1 VTPRFHA
8 ALVASI
14 AILGTT
20 FSALPVRAD
29 HDHDPRPAL
38 SGDVVRTWNRIAQDT
53 VRAESAIDAQ
63 AARVYAM
70 VDVAMYD
77 AVNGILSRRGSNDRD
92 HALVPPQGAPAFG
105 HPVAA
110 AAAAA
115 HAVLVGL
122 YPARAAAFD
131 AQLATDLAA
140 LGPDSRVHAGRQ
152 WGEDVG
158 AAVLEARADDGSS
171 PNETQ
176 PAGSGVGVFR
186 AAWSGVQF
194 RNLKPFAIKDAAVY
208 VSPGPPAM
216 DSTDYAG
223 AYAEVKIVGNA
234 AIPDAAKLATY
245 QYWALGAG
253 TSQPPGAWIEVAR
266 VVSAS
271 RSLDLAD
278 TARLFALA
286 SMAMADTVAPTY
298 LTKFNVRFWRPTT
311 AIREGDLD
319 PNPSTEGDPAWS
331 ARAGTVGGSPEHWS
345 GHSSFSAS
353 AAAVLTGFFCNDA
366 IPFDLTVV
374 PGGPTRHYDSFSA
387 AAAEAGRS
395 RVGGG
400 IHFEFSNQA
409 GLVAG
414 RGVAAE
420 VLAGSLLLKRG
431 ATHFG
436 ACPR

>member
-1 VTPRFHA
+1 
-8 ALVASI
+8 
-14 AILGTT
+14 
-20 FSALPVRAD
+20 
-29 HDHDPRPAL
+29 
-38 SGDVVRTWNRIAQDT
+38 
-53 VRAESAIDAQ
+53 
-63 AARVYAM
+63 
-70 VDVAMYD
+70 
-77 AVNGILSRRGSNDRD
+77 
-92 HALVPPQGAPAFG
+92 
-105 HPVAA
+105 
-110 AAAAA
+110 
-115 HAVLVGL
+115 
-122 YPARAAAFD
+122 
-131 AQLATDLAA
+131 
-140 LGPDSRVHAGRQ
+140 
-152 WGEDVG
+152 
-158 AAVLEARADDGSS
+158 
-171 PNETQ
+171 
-176 PAGSGVGVFR
+176 
-186 AAWSGVQF
+186 VQF

-216 DSTDYAG
+216 ESTDYAG

-271 RSLDLAD
+271 RSLDLAE

-311 AIREGDLD
+311 AIGEGDLD
-319 PNPSTEGDPAWS
+319 PNSSTEGDPAWS

-345 GHSSFSAS
+345 GHSSFSAA
-353 AAAVLTGFFCNDA
+353 AAAVLAGFFCNDA

-374 PGGPTRHYDSFSA
+374 PGGPTRHYDSFST

-420 VLAGSLLLKRG
+420 VLSGSLLLERG
-431 ATHFG
+431 PTHFG

>member
-1 VTPRFHA
+1 MTQFRAV
-8 ALVASI
+8 LVASI
-14 AILGTT
+14 AVLATT
-20 FSALPVRAD
+20 VSPPIANAD
-29 HDHDPRPAL
+29 HDGDGRRPL
-38 SGDVVRTWNRIAQDT
+38 FGDVVRTWNGIAQDT
-53 VRAESAIDAQ
+53 VRAENAIDAQ
-63 AARVYAM
+63 AARLYAM

-77 AVNGILSRRGSNDRD
+77 AVNGILSRRGSNDRA
-92 HALVPPQGAPAFG
+92 HALVPPQGAPAHG

-122 YPARAAAFD
+122 YPDRTAIFD

-194 RNLKPFAIKDAAVY
+194 RNLEPFAIADAAVY
-208 VSPGPPAM
+208 VSPGPPAL

-271 RSLDLAD
+271 QSLDLAE

-298 LTKFNVRFWRPTT
+298 LTKFHVRSWRPTT

-331 ARAGTVGGSPEHWS
+331 ARAGTVVGSPEHWS
-345 GHSSFSAS
+345 GHRSFSA
-353 AAAVLTGFFCNDA
+353 AAAGVLAGFFCKDA

-374 PGGPTRHYDSFSA
+374 PGGPTRHYESFSS

-420 VLAGSLLLKRG
+420 VLAGALLLKG
-431 ATHFG
+431 GPTHFG

>member
-1 VTPRFHA
+1 MTLRVRFVQA
-8 ALVASI
+8 VSI
-14 AILGTT
+14 ACLALTA
-20 FSALPVRAD
+20 SAPAARAD
-29 HDHDPRPAL
+29 RDDDPRL
-38 SGDVVRTWNRIAQDT
+38 TGDVVRTWNGLAQAT

-63 AARVYAM
+63 AARLYAM

-77 AVNGILSRRGSNDRD
+77 AVNGILSRRGSRDRD
-92 HALVPPQGAPAFG
+92 HALVPPQGAPAHG

-122 YPARAAAFD
+122 YPARAATFD
-131 AQLATDLAA
+131 AQLAADLAA
-140 LGPDSRVHAGRQ
+140 LGPGSHVQAGRE
-152 WGEDVG
+152 WGEEVG
-158 AAVLEARADDGSS
+158 AAVLAARADDGSS

-176 PAGSGVGVFR
+176 PAGSGIGVFR

-194 RNLKPFAIKDAAVY
+194 RNLRPFAIHDASVY
-208 VSPGPPAM
+208 VSPGPPAL

-223 AYAEVKIVGNA
+223 AYAELKVVGNA
-234 AIPDAAKLATY
+234 AIPDDAKLATY
-245 QYWALGAG
+245 QYWSLGAG

-266 VVSAS
+266 LVSAS

-278 TARLFALA
+278 TARLFALT

-319 PNPSTEGDPAWS
+319 PNPNTEGDPVWS

-353 AAAVLTGFFCNDA
+353 AAAVLAGFFCDDA

-431 ATHFG
+431 PTHFG

>member
-1 VTPRFHA
+1 MSLRPC
-8 ALVASI
+8 LVASI
-14 AILGTT
+14 AILSTT

-38 SGDVVRTWNRIAQDT
+38 SGDVVRTWNGIAQDT

-77 AVNGILSRRGSNDRD
+77 AVNGILSRRGSDDRD

-158 AAVLEARADDGSS
+158 AAVLEARGRRLEPERDTARGLGRRRL
-171 PNETQ
+171 PR
-176 PAGSGVGVFR
+176 GLV
-186 AAWSGVQF
+186 GVQF
-194 RNLKPFAIKDAAVY
+194 RNLKPFAIRTPPCTSARARPPWTAPTTRGVCGGEDRRQRRDPGCREARD
-208 VSPGPPAM
+208 VSVLGSRRGHEPA
-216 DSTDYAG
+216 S
-223 AYAEVKIVGNA
+223 
-234 AIPDAAKLATY
+234 
-245 QYWALGAG
+245 
-253 TSQPPGAWIEVAR
+253 GAWIEVAR

-271 RSLDLAD
+271 RSLDLAE

-298 LTKFNVRFWRPTT
+298 LTKFNVRSWRPTT

-319 PNPSTEGDPAWS
+319 PNSSTEGDPAWS

-345 GHSSFSAS
+345 GHSSFSAA
-353 AAAVLTGFFCNDA
+353 AAAVLEGFFCKDA

-374 PGGPTRHYDSFSA
+374 PGGPTRHYDSFST

-420 VLAGSLLLKRG
+420 VLSGSLLLERG
-431 ATHFG
+431 PTHFG